1 MRDRLIDLILKCEKE
16 NDVLACYYERPKHI
30 QAAEIIAD
38 HLLANG
44 VIVPPCKVGDT
55 VWIRWGIHESTKKIY
70 PVKVYALR
78 YDTKKN
84 NMRLCVEANF
94 EITDYGR
101 RFNHHYIGTFPWDS
115 VGKTVFLSREE
126 AEQAL
131 KGEHNG

>member
-1 MRDRLIDLILKCEKE
+1 M
-16 NDVLACYYERPKHI
+16 
-30 QAAEIIAD
+30 
-38 HLLANG
+38 
-44 VIVPPCKVGDT
+44 
-55 VWIRWGIHESTKKIY
+55 WIRWGIHESTKKIY

-94 EITDYGR
+94 EITDYGG

-115 VGKTVFLSREE
+115 VGKTVFLTREE

-131 KGEHNG
+131 KGEHNAEIH